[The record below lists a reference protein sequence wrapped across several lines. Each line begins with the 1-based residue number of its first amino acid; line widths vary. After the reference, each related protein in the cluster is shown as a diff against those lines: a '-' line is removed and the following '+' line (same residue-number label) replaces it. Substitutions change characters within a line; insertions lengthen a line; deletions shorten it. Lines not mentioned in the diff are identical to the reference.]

1 MKNCIPCK
9 TLKDCIQFADF
20 TPSDPNDKLYLST
33 AQAVVVT
40 CPDGTQTTV
49 NMDAGIVGYVLT
61 FQLGNPPYP
70 DLTLNCTGGTIT
82 VSVPDNANQQQLDDL
97 INGMLNTCLQQI
109 AKNIGCGT
117 GQFFNTQQTY
127 NPCSDPDAH
136 TYIQGAVPAGV
147 GLANPPN
154 ESGLSMAAG
163 IIQSTI
169 SIADANAK
177 AQLVL
182 EEIFSTGNAI
192 CNNT

>member
-20 TPSDPNDKLYLST
+20 TPSNPNDKLYLST

-82 VSVPDNANQQQLDDL
+82 VSVPDGINQAQLDAL
-97 INGMLNTCLQQI
+97 INGMLNTCLSQI
-109 AKNIGCGT
+109 AINIGCVSGV
-117 GQFFNTQQTY
+117 FYNTQQQFLCP
-127 NPCSDPDAH
+127 NNHSM
-136 TYIQGAVPAGV
+136 YIAGAVPTGVAVLGSGKGIYILAGV
-147 GLANPPN
+147 V
-154 ESGLSMAAG
+154 
-163 IIQSTI
+163 QSTT
-169 SIADANAK
+169 SVADANSK
-177 AQLVL
+177 ALQVL
-182 EEIFSTGNAI
+182 KDLYDTGNVA
-192 CNNT
+192 CSLT